1 MLPKSRILS
10 GLMLASAV
18 LFTAVGAGAARA
30 EAVADFYK
38 GKVVTIIVSTGGG
51 SYVLIA
57 QTVAAHMGRHI
68 PGHPTMIAKSM
79 PGAGHVN
86 ATNFMY
92 NSAPKDG
99 TYIASIG
106 NSIPEH
112 EVTDGRGVRFES
124 AKFNW
129 LGSTG
134 ISNLMAVM
142 WHTAGIRTIADA
154 KKKEVLSGGTG
165 AGSGTVL
172 YPTILNNLLGTR
184 FKIIIGYRSASDV
197 DLAMERGEMQAR
209 HGYSYGSF
217 ARAHPDWIKS
227 GKASF
232 LYQVG
237 LNPKM
242 GPPGVPLMIDLAEN
256 AEQREIMRFF
266 SRTVGLGRPYLAPP
280 GVPADRLAA
289 LRTAFDET
297 MKDPGFVADMHKRH
311 LDLFPQDWKE
321 VSENVAAIVNTPK
334 PLVAKAV
341 AVMER
346 KGLADCKAFSNP
358 NNCSAVKKKKRKSR
372 KKEG

>member
-1 MLPKSRILS
+1 MSWKLRTVAAA
-10 GLMLASAV
+10 MLAAGSLLAV
-18 LFTAVGAGAARA
+18 GAARA
-30 EAVADFYK
+30 DAVADFYK

-57 QTVAAHMGRHI
+57 QTLASHMGRHI
-68 PGHPTMIAKSM
+68 PGNPTLIAKSM

-86 ATNFMY
+86 ATNYMY
-92 NSAPKDG
+92 NNAPKDG
-99 TYIASIG
+99 TFIASIG
-106 NSIPEH
+106 NSIPQH

-134 ISNLMAVM
+134 ISNLMTAVVSS
-142 WHTAGIRTIADA
+142 AGVKTIADA

-172 YPTILNNLLGTR
+172 YPTILNNLMGTR

-209 HGYSYGSF
+209 HGYSYGSL
-217 ARAHPDWIKS
+217 ARSHPDWIKP
-227 GKASF
+227 GKVNF

-242 GPPGVPLMIDLAEN
+242 GPAGVPLMIDLAEN
-256 AEQREIMRFF
+256 AEQREILRFF
-266 SRTVGLGRPYLAPP
+266 SRTVALGRPYLAPP
-280 GVPADRLAA
+280 GVPADRLKA
-289 LRTAFDET
+289 LRTAFDDT
-297 MKDPGFVADMHKRH
+297 MKDPSFVADMEKRH

-321 VSENVAAIVNTPK
+321 VTENVTALIHTPK

-346 KGLADCKAFSNP
+346 KGLLDCKAFTNP
-358 NNCSAVKKKKRKSR
+358 KNCGSGKKKKKKGRK